1 MQFTKTLV
9 KSKPRRALILAA
21 AALLTV
27 AAATFTVVRLASADT
42 YDQQIANIQNQS
54 SQVRSQ
60 INSLKS
66 QARSYQDMISLL
78 QGQID
83 AVQAQINANQAQQD
97 ELQRQINAAQV
108 ELEHQR
114 LVLSENIK
122 SMYTSSE
129 MTTIEMLATSK
140 SLSDFIDKDTYR
152 NAVQR
157 QIQETMTKIQKLQ
170 NELNTKKTEVERL
183 LAEQQAQRATLD
195 GSRQEQATLLAMN
208 QGQQSEFNSQL
219 AANNAQIT
227 NLRRQ
232 QAAAYA
238 AADGGSTSPSG
249 GSITYKNRVNYGFSF
264 CNGYRYCGSGFDDF
278 NRDTLYR
285 WGLEWTR
292 ECVHYA
298 ADRIERDGHRIPAA
312 YFSGRGNAN
321 EWIGTVTSGGRGG
334 PIGHLTGDPQRGDVA
349 YMPIG
354 SVGHVG
360 IVEHNYGDGWVKIS
374 QMNFP
379 YGGNYSEMDLKITSG
394 VRFLRINS

>member
-1 MQFTKTLV
+1 MQPIKIFV
-9 KSKPRRALILAA
+9 KSKSRRVLILA
-21 AALLTV
+21 TV
-27 AAATFTVVRLASADT
+27 TFFAVVATTFTVVRLASADT
-42 YDQQIANIQNQS
+42 YDQQIATIQSQS
-54 SQVRSQ
+54 SQVRAQ

-66 QARSYQDMISLL
+66 QARDYQGMINLL

-97 ELQRQINAAQV
+97 DLQRQINAAQI

-114 LVLSENIK
+114 SVLSENIK

-170 NELNTKKTEVERL
+170 NELNTKKAEVEKL

-195 GSRQEQATLLAMN
+195 ASRQEQASLLAMN
-208 QGQQSEFNSQL
+208 KGQQSEFNSQL

-264 CNGYRYCGSGFDDF
+264 CNGYRYCGSGFDDY
-278 NRDTLYR
+278 NTDTLYR

-298 ADRIERDGHRIPAA
+298 ADRIERDGHRIPSA

-334 PIGHLTGDPQRGDVA
+334 PIGYLTGDPQPGDVV

-394 VRFLRINS
+394 IRFLRINS